1 MINITDTKYQEKEL
15 KDLLENAGKTLD
27 TSGVIAVKNAY
38 VKGIDRGHW
47 QVEHLVETQV
57 IYDLASVQANIW
69 ALKSYITDESC
80 IPSEKAVDYILIGMS
95 KQLENVIQAL
105 GYKGVND

>member
-27 TSGVIAVKNAY
+27 TAGVIAVKNAY

-47 QVEHLVETQV
+47 QIEHLVETHV
-57 IYDLASVQANIW
+57 IDDLESVQANIW

-95 KQLENVIQAL
+95 KQLENVIRAL

>member
-27 TSGVIAVKNAY
+27 TAGVIAVKNAY

-47 QVEHLVETQV
+47 QIEHLFETQV
-57 IYDLASVQANIW
+57 IDDLESVQANMW

-95 KQLENVIQAL
+95 KQLENVIRAL